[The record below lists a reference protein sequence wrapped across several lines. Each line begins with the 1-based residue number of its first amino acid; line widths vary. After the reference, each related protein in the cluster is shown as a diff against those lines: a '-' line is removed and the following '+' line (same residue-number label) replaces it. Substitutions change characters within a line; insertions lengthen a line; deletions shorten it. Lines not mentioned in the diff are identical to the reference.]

1 MMHNN
6 IINLVIYSIENNA
19 HISHSI

>member
-1 MMHNN
+1 MHNN
-6 IINLVIYSIENNA
+6 IINLVIYFIENNA